1 LFGRE
6 LPSAEEGIETTVT
19 KKTPPAEPA
28 ERPSFEFG
36 LPMSTEEE
44 KVLPVG
50 RKAMDEMREGLGLAK
65 AEDAPARHP
74 DIVSFE
80 SLDMASR
87 ASHEDYAYTQPV
99 VTEPLATATQR
110 VAAREP
116 EQPFSTPSRAPEV
129 SDEMLKG
136 VAREAIEKAAREILE
151 RVAWEVIPDLA
162 ERLIREEIER
172 LKAEK

>member
-1 LFGRE
+1 M
-6 LPSAEEGIETTVT
+6 
-19 KKTPPAEPA
+19 
-28 ERPSFEFG
+28 
-36 LPMSTEEE
+36 PMSTEEE
-44 KVLPVG
+44 KALPVG

-65 AEDAPARHP
+65 AEDAAARHP

-87 ASHEDYAYTQPV
+87 AAHEDYAYTQPV
-99 VTEPLATATQR
+99 VTEPPATAMQR
-110 VAAREP
+110 VATREP
-116 EQPFSTPSRAPEV
+116 EQPFSAPSRAPEV

-172 LKAEK
+172 LKAIQ

>member
-1 LFGRE
+1 MHSTRTGCL
-6 LPSAEEGIETTVT
+6 AEEGRETTVT
-19 KKTPPAEPA
+19 KKAPPAEPA

-36 LPMSTEEE
+36 MPMSTEEE

-65 AEDAPARHP
+65 ADAAARHP

-99 VTEPLATATQR
+99 VTEPPATATQR
-110 VAAREP
+110 AATREP

>member
-1 LFGRE
+1 M
-6 LPSAEEGIETTVT
+6 
-19 KKTPPAEPA
+19 
-28 ERPSFEFG
+28 PSFEFG
-36 LPMSTEEE
+36 APMPTEEE
-44 KVLPVG
+44 KALPIG
-50 RKAMDEMREGLGLAK
+50 QKAMDEMRQGLGLA
-65 AEDAPARHP
+65 EDAEGASARHP

-87 ASHEDYAYTQPV
+87 ASHDDYVYTPPAVKAPPAPAVQPV
-99 VTEPLATATQR
+99 AVRQ
-110 VAAREP
+110 P
-116 EQPFSTPSRAPEV
+116 EQPLSTPIRASEV

-136 VAREAIEKAAREILE
+136 VAWEAIEKAAREILE